1 MPDPKGGKSSVP
13 GAKEGKSSGT
23 RSGFAPPSE
32 DEASASE
39 ENAGVQF
46 QVPSETLTEQ
56 AAFTAAPQ
64 SMAGISS
71 QLLDAREALEE
82 AIHRQER
89 ASGVQS
95 VEAFVSDVGNI
106 QGVGIGMS
114 EPGGPGTPGEPTLAV
129 FVAEQT
135 SIDQVRSVV
144 VESFGVEA
152 AGDLPLSVHESGVFD
167 AQSHHFYIRPAPGGV
182 SIGHPRV
189 TAGTLGCLSIGRSA
203 PRNSRLMLL
212 SNNHVIA
219 NSNNAV
225 FGDCISQPGRYD
237 GGSCPAYQIAILER
251 FIPIAFGGATN
262 YVDCAT
268 GWCWPDR
275 VRRELIY
282 LYSGTRQFFRI
293 SSQPLYPQ
301 LGWNV
306 GKSGRTTQLTV
317 GRIVALNWSG
327 WINYG
332 VGYAWFAGQFVVQ
345 GFSGNFSAG
354 GDSGSS
360 VWTWDSTR
368 YPVGLLFAG
377 GGGYTICNPMPWVV
391 SALDIN
397 LYT

>member
-1 MPDPKGGKSSVP
+1 MD
-13 GAKEGKSSGT
+13 EGSTGRQSDDFGP
-23 RSGFAPPSE
+23 PPSE
-32 DEASASE
+32 AAEARDED
-39 ENAGVQF
+39 AGVQF
-46 QVPSETLTEQ
+46 QEPTEGLEEE
-56 AAFTAAPQ
+56 AAFTAGPEVT
-64 SMAGISS
+64 AGIPS
-71 QLLDAREALEE
+71 QVLDARAALED
-82 AIHRQER
+82 AIHQQSRP
-89 ASGVQS
+89 SGVQA
-95 VEAFVSDVGNI
+95 VEAFASDVGNI
-106 QGVGIGMS
+106 QGVGIGLG
-114 EPGGPGTPGEPTLAV
+114 EPGGSGAPGSPTLAV
-129 FVAEQT
+129 FVSEKR
-135 SIDQVRSVV
+135 SIDQVRSAV
-144 VESFGVEA
+144 VESLGVQA
-152 AGDLPLSVHESGVFD
+152 AADLPLSVHESGIID
-167 AQSHHFYIRPAPGGV
+167 AQSHRFYIRPAPGGV
-182 SIGHPRV
+182 SVAHFKV
-189 TAGTLGCLSIGRSA
+189 TAGTIGCLSVGRSA
-203 PRNSRLMLL
+203 PRNSRLMVL
-212 SNNHVIA
+212 SNNHVLA

-225 FGDCISQPGRYD
+225 YGDCICQPGPYD
-237 GGSCPAYQIAILER
+237 GGSCPTYQIAILER
-251 FIPIAFGGATN
+251 FVTIAFGGATN

-275 VRRELIY
+275 VRRELVY
-282 LYSGTRQFFRI
+282 LSGGAAQYFRI

-345 GFSGNFSAG
+345 GFSGDFSAG

>member
-1 MPDPKGGKSSVP
+1 MPAP
-13 GAKEGKSSGT
+13 KEGKSSGKE
-23 RSGFAPPSE
+23 SNFAPPSE
-32 DEASASE
+32 EESAASE

-46 QVPSETLTEQ
+46 QVPSEGLTEQ
-56 AAFTAAPQ
+56 AAFTTAPE
-64 SMAGISS
+64 SMAGLPS
-71 QLLDAREALEE
+71 QLLDARDALEE
-82 AIHRQER
+82 AIHNQDR

-95 VEAFVSDVGNI
+95 VEAFASDVGNI
-106 QGVGIGMS
+106 QGVGIGLG

-129 FVAEQT
+129 FVAEKT
-135 SIDQVRSVV
+135 SIEQVRSVLV
-144 VESFGVEA
+144 DSFGVQA
-152 AGDLPLSVHESGVFD
+152 AGDLPLSVHESGVID
-167 AQSHHFYIRPAPGGV
+167 AQPHRFYSRPAPGGV
-182 SIGHPRV
+182 SVGHYRV
-189 TAGTLGCLSIGRSA
+189 TAGTIGCLSLGRSA

-225 FGDCISQPGRYD
+225 FGHCISQPGSYD
-237 GGSCPAYQIAILER
+237 GGSCPAHQIAILER

-275 VRRELIY
+275 VRRELVY
-282 LYSGTRQFFRI
+282 LSGGAQQFFRI
-293 SSQPLYPQ
+293 NNSPLYPQ

-317 GRIVALNWSG
+317 GRVVSLNWSG

-345 GFSGNFSAG
+345 GHSGNFSAG

-368 YPVGLLFAG
+368 RPVGLLFAG